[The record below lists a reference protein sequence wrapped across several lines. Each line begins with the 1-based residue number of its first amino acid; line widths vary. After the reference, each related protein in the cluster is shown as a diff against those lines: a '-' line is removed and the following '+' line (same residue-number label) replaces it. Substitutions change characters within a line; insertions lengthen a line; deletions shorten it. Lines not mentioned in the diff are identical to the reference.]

1 MKSLENF
8 SEGLLEMTTLA
19 GPLLLVGCGKMGTAL
34 LRGWID
40 HGLAKNEVIVVEP
53 QAAARQLIRAEL
65 GVEIVAEA
73 SDIASDFRC
82 RAGVFAVK
90 PQMMADVLPHY
101 VKRMTKETLVIS
113 IAAGTSV
120 ERFEEAFGKETPI
133 VRAMP
138 NTPAA
143 IAQGVTALFANRHAD
158 QDQQRL
164 AEALMAAVGNVH
176 WIDDEALM
184 HPITAMSGGG
194 PAYVFLLIE
203 TLAQAGIANG
213 LPEDLAWPMARST
226 VIGSGA
232 LAAASDETAAIL
244 RKNVTSPAGTTE
256 AALRV
261 LMAADGIQPLFDQAI
276 SAATRRSEELA

>member
-1 MKSLENF
+1 MSRI
-8 SEGLLEMTTLA
+8 A

-40 HGLAKNEVIVVEP
+40 HGLGKDDVIVVEP
-53 QAAARQLIRAEL
+53 AAEAQQSIGAAL
-65 GVEIVAEA
+65 GVEVVAEA
-73 SDIASDFRC
+73 DEIGPDFRC
-82 RAGVFAVK
+82 RAAVFAVK
-90 PQMMADVLPHY
+90 PQMMAGVLPVY
-101 VKRMTKETLVIS
+101 AKRMTGETLVIS
-113 IAAGTSV
+113 VAAGTSI
-120 ERFEEAFGKETPI
+120 ERFEDAFGDETPI

-143 IAQGVTALFANRHAD
+143 IGQGVTALFANPHVSET
-158 QDQQRL
+158 QRGL
-164 AEALMAAVGNVH
+164 AQALMAAVGTVH

-203 TLAQAGIANG
+203 TLAQAGIASG
-213 LPEDLAWPMARST
+213 LPEDLAWPMARTT

-232 LAAASDETAAIL
+232 LAAASDEPAAIL
-244 RKNVTSPAGTTE
+244 RRNVTSPGGTTE

-261 LMAADGIQPLFDQAI
+261 LMADDGVQPLFDRAMA
-276 SAATRRSEELA
+276 AATERSKDLA

>member
-1 MKSLENF
+1 
-8 SEGLLEMTTLA
+8 MTRLA

-34 LRGWID
+34 LKGWID
-40 HGLAKNEVIVVEP
+40 QGLAQDEVMVVEP
-53 QAAARQLIRAEL
+53 QAAARQSIEVEL
-65 GVEIVAEA
+65 GVKVVAGVG
-73 SDIASDFRC
+73 DITSDFRC
-82 RAGVFAVK
+82 RAAVFAVK

-101 VKRMTKETLVIS
+101 VDHVAGGSLVIS
-113 IAAGTSV
+113 IAAGTSIA
-120 ERFEEAFGKETPI
+120 RFEDVFGNKTPI

-143 IAQGVTALFANRHAD
+143 IGQGVTALYANRHTND
-158 QDQQRL
+158 DQQRL
-164 AEALMAAVGNVH
+164 AEALMTAVGSVH

-203 TLAQAGIANG
+203 ALAQAGIASG

-232 LAAASDETAAIL
+232 LAAASDEKAAIL
-244 RKNVTSPAGTTE
+244 RQNVTSPGGTTE
-256 AALRV
+256 AALGV

-276 SAATRRSEELA
+276 AAATGRSEELA